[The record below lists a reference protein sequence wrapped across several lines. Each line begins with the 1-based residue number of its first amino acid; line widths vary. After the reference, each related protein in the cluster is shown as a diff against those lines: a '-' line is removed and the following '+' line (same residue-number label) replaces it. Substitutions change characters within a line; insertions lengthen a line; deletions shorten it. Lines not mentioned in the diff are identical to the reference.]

1 MTRDFGT
8 RDFETFDCPASQNPV
23 SHSQI
28 EIHMIE
34 KIYQH
39 FQKAYKVTTDS
50 RKIDKDAVFFAL
62 KGENF
67 DANDFALQ
75 VAEQGVASLVV
86 ADRKDLP
93 KHERILI
100 VNDTLKAL
108 QDLAAYHRQQSK
120 AIVLSI
126 TGTNGKTTTKE
137 LVSAV
142 LTQKYNIIHTQGNL
156 NNHIGVPLTL
166 LSIKPE
172 TEIAVVE
179 MGANHP
185 GEIDFL
191 CKIAD
196 PDYGLITNIGRAHLE
211 GFGSFE
217 GVIKTKT
224 ELYRHIKSH
233 GKAVFVNQGNPL
245 LWEQSEGQ
253 ERISYGRHCDAFCP
267 VAPGAC
273 NPYLSVVWRKRL
285 IQTHLVGSY
294 NFENVAAAI
303 GVGQYFEVED
313 DKIVEALEA
322 YTPTNS
328 RSQVIE
334 TKKNRIIMDAYNAN
348 PTSMRAALI
357 NFANICGENHLLIL
371 GDMRELGTA
380 SEEEH
385 RNILGLMKELGFK
398 EALLVGQNFCAYN
411 ENAVWKTFDNV
422 QSLCQYLES
431 NPISGKTILVKGS
444 NSIQLGKV
452 LPLL

>member
-1 MTRDFGT
+1 
-8 RDFETFDCPASQNPV
+8 
-23 SHSQI
+23 
-28 EIHMIE
+28 MIQT
-34 KIYQH
+34 IYHH
-39 FQKAYKVTTDS
+39 FTKAYKVTTDS
-50 RKIDKDAVFFAL
+50 RKVEHDAVFFAL

-75 VAEQGVASLVV
+75 VAEAGMASLVV

-100 VNDTLKAL
+100 VDDTLKAL
-108 QDLAAYHRQQSK
+108 QGLAAYHRQQSK
-120 AIVLSI
+120 AMVLSI

-142 LTQKYNIIHTQGNL
+142 LAKKYNIIHTMGNL

-166 LSIKPE
+166 LSIKPD
-172 TEIAVVE
+172 TDIAVVE

-196 PDYGLITNIGRAHLE
+196 PDYGLITNIGKAHLE

-253 ERISYGRHCDAFCP
+253 ERISYGRHCEAFCP
-267 VAPGAC
+267 VVPGAC
-273 NPYLSVVWRKRL
+273 NPYLSVGWRKHL

-303 GVGQYFEVED
+303 CVGQYFGVEESAIID
-313 DKIVEALEA
+313 ALEA

-334 TKKNRIIMDAYNAN
+334 TGKNRFIMDAYNAN

-357 NFANICGENHLLIL
+357 NFARICGEQHLLIL

-385 RNILGLMKELGFK
+385 RSILGLMKELKFK
-398 EALLVGQNFCAYN
+398 EALLVGTNFRTYN
-411 ENAVWKTFDNV
+411 ENPDWKTFDKV
-422 QSLCQYLES
+422 EELCQYLES
-431 NPISGKTILVKGS
+431 QPISGKTILVKGS

>member
-1 MTRDFGT
+1 MDAI
-8 RDFETFDCPASQNPV
+8 ETL
-23 SHSQI
+23 
-28 EIHMIE
+28 
-34 KIYQH
+34 YQH

-50 RKIDKDAVFFAL
+50 RKVEQDAVFFAL

-75 VAEQGVASLVV
+75 VAEEGVASLVV

-93 KHERILI
+93 KHEHILK
-100 VNDTLKAL
+100 VDDTLKTL
-108 QDLAAYHRQQSK
+108 QQLANHHRKQMK
-120 AIVLSI
+120 ATVLSI

-142 LTQKYNIIHTQGNL
+142 LTQKYNIIHTMGNL
-156 NNHIGVPLTL
+156 NNHIGVPVTL

-196 PDYGLITNIGRAHLE
+196 PDYGLITNIGKAHLE

-233 GKAVFVNQGNPL
+233 GKAIFVNQGNPL
-245 LWEQSEGQ
+245 LWEQSEGM
-253 ERISYGRHCDAFCP
+253 ERISYGRHCGAFCP
-267 VAPGAC
+267 VAPGQC
-273 NPYLSVVWRKRL
+273 NPYLSVIWKKHH

-294 NFENVAAAI
+294 NFENMAAAI

-313 DKIVEALEA
+313 DKIVEALEQ
-322 YTPTNS
+322 YMPTNS
-328 RSQVIE
+328 RSQVIDTE
-334 TKKNRIIMDAYNAN
+334 KNHIIMDAYNAN

-357 NFANICGENHLLIL
+357 NFANICGENHLLVL

-385 RNILGLMKELGFK
+385 RNILGLMKELGYK
-398 EALLVGQNFCAYN
+398 EALLVGPNFSAYN
-411 ENAVWKTFDNV
+411 DKTDWKTFTKVED
-422 QSLCQYLES
+422 LCQYVEGH
-431 NPISGKTILVKGS
+431 PISGKTMLIKGS
-444 NSIQLGKV
+444 RGIQLEKV
-452 LPLL
+452 IPLL

>member
-1 MTRDFGT
+1 MENI
-8 RDFETFDCPASQNPV
+8 ET
-23 SHSQI
+23 
-28 EIHMIE
+28 
-34 KIYQH
+34 IYQH
-39 FQKAYKVTTDS
+39 YLKAYKVSTDS
-50 RKIDKDAVFFAL
+50 RKIEPNAVFFAL

-75 VAEQGVASLVV
+75 VAEEDVASLVV
-86 ADRKDLP
+86 ADRKSLP

-100 VNDTLKAL
+100 VDDTLKAL

-120 AIVLSI
+120 AVVFSI

-142 LTQKYNIIHTQGNL
+142 LTKKYRIIHTMGNL

-166 LSIKPE
+166 LTIQPD
-172 TEIAVVE
+172 TEMAVVE

-185 GEIDFL
+185 GEIADL
-191 CKIAD
+191 CRIAD
-196 PDYGLITNIGRAHLE
+196 PNYGLITNVGKAHLE

-217 GVIKTKT
+217 GVIETKT
-224 ELYRHIKSH
+224 ALYRHIKAH

-245 LWEQSEGQ
+245 LWELSEGQ
-253 ERISYGRHCDAFCP
+253 ERISYGKHCGAFCP

-273 NPYLSVVWRKRL
+273 NPYLSVVWRKHL

-303 GVGQYFEVED
+303 GVGQFFKVDESD
-313 DKIVEALEA
+313 IIAALAA

-334 TKKNRIIMDAYNAN
+334 TQKNRIIMDAYNAN

-357 NFANICGENHLLIL
+357 NFATICGEQHLLIL

-385 RNILGLMKELGFK
+385 RGILNLMKELGYK
-398 EALLVGQNFCAYN
+398 DALLVGQNFCTYN
-411 ENAVWKTFDNV
+411 ENPNWKTFERVGD
-422 QSLCQYLES
+422 LCQHLETH
-431 NPISGKTILVKGS
+431 PVSGKTILVKGS

>member
-1 MTRDFGT
+1 ML
-8 RDFETFDCPASQNPV
+8 ET
-23 SHSQI
+23 
-28 EIHMIE
+28 
-34 KIYQH
+34 IYQH
-39 FQKAYKVTTDS
+39 YIKAYKVSTDS
-50 RKIDKDAVFFAL
+50 RKIEKDAVFFAL

-75 VAEQGVASLVV
+75 VAEEGVASLVV

-100 VNDTLKAL
+100 VDDSLKAL
-108 QDLAAYHRQQSK
+108 QDLAAYHRSQSK
-120 AIVLSI
+120 AVVLSI

-142 LTQKYNIIHTQGNL
+142 LAKKYRIIHTMGNL

-166 LSIKPE
+166 LSIQPE

-191 CKIAD
+191 CHIAD
-196 PDYGLITNIGRAHLE
+196 PDYGLITNIGKAHLE

-245 LWEQSEGQ
+245 LWELSEGQ
-253 ERISYGRHCDAFCP
+253 NRITYGRHCAADAP

-273 NPYLSVVWRKRL
+273 RPYLSVVWKKHL

-303 GVGQYFEVED
+303 GVGQYFKVDESD
-313 DKIVEALEA
+313 IIEALEI

-328 RSQVIE
+328 RSQVID
-334 TKKNRIIMDAYNAN
+334 TAKNRIIMDAYNAN

-357 NFANICGENHLLIL
+357 NFASICGEQHLLIL

-385 RNILGLMKELGFK
+385 RNILGLMKELGFMD
-398 EALLVGQNFCAYN
+398 AMLVGQNFCAYN
-411 ENAVWKTFDNV
+411 ENPNWKTFGKVGD
-422 QSLCQYLES
+422 LCEYLES
-431 NPISGKTILVKGS
+431 HPVSGKTILVKGS

>member
-1 MTRDFGT
+1 
-8 RDFETFDCPASQNPV
+8 
-23 SHSQI
+23 
-28 EIHMIE
+28 MIE
-34 KIYQH
+34 TIYKH
-39 FQKAYKVTTDS
+39 FTKAYKVSTDS
-50 RKIDKDAVFFAL
+50 RKVEQDAVFFAL

-67 DANDFALQ
+67 DANDFAVQ
-75 VAEQGVASLVV
+75 VAEQGVASLIV

-93 KHERILI
+93 KHQRILI
-100 VNDTLKAL
+100 VDDSLKTL

-120 AIVLSI
+120 ATVLSI

-142 LTQKYNIIHTQGNL
+142 LAKKYNIIHTMGNL

-196 PDYGLITNIGRAHLE
+196 PDFGLITNIGKAHLE

-224 ELYRHIKSH
+224 ELYRHIKAN
-233 GKAVFVNQGNPL
+233 GKAVFVNQGNLL

-253 ERISYGRHCDAFCP
+253 ERISYGRHCAAFCP

-273 NPYLSVVWRKRL
+273 NPYLSVFWRKRL

-313 DKIVEALEA
+313 DKIVAALEA

-328 RSQVIE
+328 RSQVVE
-334 TKKNRIIMDAYNAN
+334 TGKNRVIMDAYNAN

-357 NFANICGENHLLIL
+357 NFARICGEQHLLIL

-385 RNILGLMKELGFK
+385 RNILGSMKELRFK
-398 EALLVGQNFCAYN
+398 DAYLVGSNFCAYN
-411 ENAVWKTFDNV
+411 ENPDWKTFDNI
-422 QSLCQYLES
+422 QNLCQYLES
-431 NPISGKTILVKGS
+431 SPVSGKTILVKGS

>member
-1 MTRDFGT
+1 MNPI
-8 RDFETFDCPASQNPV
+8 ET
-23 SHSQI
+23 
-28 EIHMIE
+28 
-34 KIYQH
+34 IYQH
-39 FQKAYKVTTDS
+39 YQKTYKVSTDS
-50 RKIDKDAVFFAL
+50 RKIEQDAVFFAL

-75 VAEQGVASLVV
+75 VAEAGKASLVV

-93 KHERILI
+93 KHERIL
-100 VNDTLKAL
+100 VVDDTLKTL
-108 QDLAAYHRQQSK
+108 QDLAAYHRQQMK
-120 AIVLSI
+120 ATVLSI

-137 LVSAV
+137 LISAV
-142 LTQKYNIIHTQGNL
+142 LAKKYNIIHTMGNL

-191 CKIAD
+191 CRIAD
-196 PDYGLITNIGRAHLE
+196 PDFGLITNIGKAHLE

-224 ELYRHIKSH
+224 ELYRHIKVH

-245 LWEQSEGQ
+245 LWEQSEGI
-253 ERISYGRHCDAFCP
+253 ERISYGRHCAADTP
-267 VAPGAC
+267 VAPAKC
-273 NPYLSVVWRKRL
+273 DPYLGVFWKKRL

-303 GVGQYFEVED
+303 GVGQYFKVED
-313 DKIVEALEA
+313 DKIVEALEN
-322 YTPTNS
+322 YSPTNS

-334 TKKNRIIMDAYNAN
+334 TQKNNILMDAYNAN

-357 NFANICGENHLLIL
+357 NFANIRGEQHLLIL
-371 GDMRELGTA
+371 GDMRELGSA

-385 RNILGLMKELGFK
+385 RNILALMKELGFI
-398 EALLVGQNFCAYN
+398 EAFLVGQNFCTYN
-411 ENAVWKTFDNV
+411 DNPNWKTFGKV
-422 QSLCQYLES
+422 EELCQHLES
-431 NPISGKTILVKGS
+431 HPIEGKHILVKGS
-444 NSIQLGKV
+444 RGIQLEKV

>member
-1 MTRDFGT
+1 MNPI
-8 RDFETFDCPASQNPV
+8 ET
-23 SHSQI
+23 
-28 EIHMIE
+28 
-34 KIYQH
+34 IYQH
-39 FQKAYKVTTDS
+39 YQKTYKVSTDS
-50 RKIDKDAVFFAL
+50 RKIEQDAVFFAL

-75 VAEQGVASLVV
+75 VAEQGTASLVV

-93 KHERILI
+93 KHERIL
-100 VNDTLKAL
+100 VVDGTLKTL
-108 QDLAAYHRQQSK
+108 QDLAAYHRQQMK
-120 AIVLSI
+120 ATVLSI

-137 LVSAV
+137 LISAV
-142 LTQKYNIIHTQGNL
+142 LAKKYNIIHTMGNL

-166 LSIKPE
+166 LNIRPE

-191 CKIAD
+191 CRIAD
-196 PDYGLITNIGRAHLE
+196 PDFGLITNIGKAHLE

-217 GVIKTKT
+217 GVTKTKT
-224 ELYRHIKSH
+224 ELYRHIKTH

-245 LWEQSEGQ
+245 LWEQSVGI
-253 ERISYGRHCDAFCP
+253 ERISYGRHCAADTP
-267 VAPGAC
+267 VAPAKC
-273 NPYLSVVWRKRL
+273 DPYLGVFWKKCL

-303 GVGQYFEVED
+303 GVGHYFKVDEND
-313 DKIVEALEA
+313 IIEALEQ

-334 TKKNRIIMDAYNAN
+334 TQKNNILMDAYNAN

-357 NFANICGENHLLIL
+357 NFANIRGEQHLLIL
-371 GDMRELGTA
+371 GDMRELGSA

-385 RNILGLMKELGFK
+385 RNILALMKELGFK

-411 ENAVWKTFDNV
+411 DNPDWLTFNKVED
-422 QSLCQYLES
+422 LCQHLES
-431 NPISGKTILVKGS
+431 RQIKGKTILIKGS
-444 NSIQLGKV
+444 HSVQLEKV

>member
-1 MTRDFGT
+1 
-8 RDFETFDCPASQNPV
+8 
-23 SHSQI
+23 
-28 EIHMIE
+28 MIDT
-34 KIYQH
+34 IYQH
-39 FQKAYKVTTDS
+39 FQKAYKVSTDS
-50 RKIDKDAVFFAL
+50 RKIEKDAVFFAL
-62 KGENF
+62 KGDNF

-75 VAEQGVASLVV
+75 VAEEGEACLVV

-93 KHERILI
+93 QHERILI
-100 VNDTLKAL
+100 VDDTLKTL
-108 QDLAAYHRQQSK
+108 QLLAAYHRQQSK
-120 AIVLSI
+120 ATVLSI

-142 LTQKYNIIHTQGNL
+142 LAKKYKLIHTMGNL

-166 LSIKPE
+166 LSIMPD
-172 TEIAVVE
+172 TEMAVVE

-191 CKIAD
+191 CKIAN
-196 PDYGLITNIGRAHLE
+196 PDYGLITNIGKAHLE

-224 ELYRHIKSH
+224 ELYRHIKAH

-245 LWEQSEGQ
+245 LWELSEGQ
-253 ERISYGRHCDAFCP
+253 QRISYGRHCAADAP
-267 VAPGAC
+267 VAPGKC
-273 NPYLSVVWRKRL
+273 DPYLSVVWRKHL
-285 IQTHLVGSY
+285 IQTRLVGSY

-303 GVGQYFEVED
+303 GVGQYFGVNEHA
-313 DKIVEALEA
+313 IIEALEA

-328 RSQVIE
+328 RSQVID
-334 TKKNRIIMDAYNAN
+334 TPKNRIIMDAYNAN

-357 NFANICGENHLLIL
+357 NFANICGQNSLLIL

-398 EALLVGQNFCAYN
+398 EALLVGQNFRTYN
-411 ENAVWKTFDNV
+411 ENANWKSFEKVGD
-422 QSLCQYLES
+422 LCQYLES
-431 NPISGKTILVKGS
+431 NPVSGKTILVKGS

>member
-1 MTRDFGT
+1 MTQSGGFFSLNPNT
-8 RDFETFDCPASQNPV
+8 MNPIET
-23 SHSQI
+23 
-28 EIHMIE
+28 
-34 KIYQH
+34 IYQH
-39 FQKAYKVTTDS
+39 YAKAYKVSTDS
-50 RKIDKDAVFFAL
+50 RKIEPQAVFFAL

-75 VAEQGVASLVV
+75 VAEAGVASLIV

-93 KHERILI
+93 PHERLLI
-100 VNDTLKAL
+100 VEDSLKTL
-108 QDLAAYHRQQSK
+108 QDLAAYHRTQSK
-120 AIVLSI
+120 AIILSI

-142 LTQKYNIIHTQGNL
+142 LAKKYNIIHTMGNL

-172 TEIAVVE
+172 TEIAIVE

-191 CKIAD
+191 CRIAD
-196 PDYGLITNIGRAHLE
+196 PDFGLITNIGKAHLE

-224 ELYRHIKSH
+224 ELYRHIKAH

-253 ERISYGRHCDAFCP
+253 TRISYGRHCAADTP
-267 VAPGAC
+267 VAPAAC
-273 NPYLSVVWRKRL
+273 DPYLSVGWEKHL

-303 GVGQYFEVED
+303 GVGQYFKVDD
-313 DKIVEALEA
+313 DKIVEALEN

-334 TKKNRIIMDAYNAN
+334 TQKNKILMDAYNAN

-357 NFANICGENHLLIL
+357 NFASIRGEQHLLIL

-385 RNILGLMKELGFK
+385 RNILALMKELGFK
-398 EALLVGQNFCAYN
+398 EAFLVGQNFCAYN
-411 ENAVWKTFDNV
+411 DNPNWKTFGKV
-422 QSLCQYLES
+422 EELCQHLES
-431 NPISGKTILVKGS
+431 HPIEGKHILVKGS
-444 NSIQLGKV
+444 RGIQLEKV
-452 LPLL
+452 LPLM

>member
-1 MTRDFGT
+1 
-8 RDFETFDCPASQNPV
+8 
-23 SHSQI
+23 
-28 EIHMIE
+28 MIE
-34 KIYQH
+34 TIYQYYL
-39 FQKAYKVTTDS
+39 KAHKVSTDS
-50 RKIDKDAVFFAL
+50 RKIEKDAVFFAL

-93 KHERILI
+93 HHERILI
-100 VNDTLKAL
+100 ADNALKTL
-108 QDLAAYHRQQSK
+108 QDLAAYHRQQST
-120 AIVLSI
+120 ATVLSI

-142 LTQKYNIIHTQGNL
+142 LAKKYKIIHTIGNL

-191 CKIAD
+191 CKIAN
-196 PDYGLITNIGRAHLE
+196 PDGKAHLE

-224 ELYRHIKSH
+224 ELYRHIKAN

-253 ERISYGRHCDAFCP
+253 ERISYGRHCAAFCP
-267 VAPGAC
+267 VVPAAC
-273 NPYLSVVWRKRL
+273 NPYLSVGWRHHL

-303 GVGQYFEVED
+303 GVGQYFGVDENA
-313 DKIVEALEA
+313 IIEALEA

-334 TKKNRIIMDAYNAN
+334 TGKNRIIMDAYNAN

-357 NFANICGENHLLIL
+357 NFARICGEQHLLIL

-385 RNILGLMKELGFK
+385 RNILDLMKELKFK
-398 EALLVGQNFCAYN
+398 EALLVGSNFSAFN
-411 ENAVWKTFDNV
+411 ENPDWKTFAKVED
-422 QSLCQYLES
+422 LCQYLEGQ
-431 NPISGKTILVKGS
+431 PIIGKTILVKGS
-444 NSIQLGKV
+444 HSVQLEKV

>member
-1 MTRDFGT
+1 MNPL
-8 RDFETFDCPASQNPV
+8 ET
-23 SHSQI
+23 
-28 EIHMIE
+28 
-34 KIYQH
+34 IYHH
-39 FQKAYKVTTDS
+39 FTKAYKITTDS
-50 RKIDKDAVFFAL
+50 RKVEQDAVFFAL

-75 VAEQGVASLVV
+75 VAEAGIASLVV

-93 KHERILI
+93 QHERILI
-100 VNDTLKAL
+100 VDDTLKTL
-108 QDLAAYHRQQSK
+108 QHLAAYHRQQSK

-137 LVSAV
+137 LVSSV
-142 LTQKYNIIHTQGNL
+142 LSKKYRIIHTMGNL

-166 LSIKPE
+166 LSIKPD
-172 TEIAVVE
+172 TERAVVE

-196 PDYGLITNIGRAHLE
+196 PDYGLITNIGKAHLE

-217 GVIKTKT
+217 VIIDTKT
-224 ELYRHIKSH
+224 ALYRHVKAH
-233 GKAVFVNQGNPL
+233 GKAVFVNQANPL
-245 LWEQSEGQ
+245 LWEQSEGMS
-253 ERISYGRHCDAFCP
+253 RISYGRYCGADTP

-273 NPYLSVVWRKRL
+273 NPYLSVVWKKRL
-285 IQTHLVGSY
+285 IQTQLVGSY

-303 GVGQYFEVED
+303 GVGQYFGVEESD
-313 DKIVEALEA
+313 IVAALEA

-328 RSQVIE
+328 RSQVID
-334 TKKNRIIMDAYNAN
+334 TKNNRIVMDAYNAN

-357 NFANICGENHLLIL
+357 NFANICGKQHLLIL

-385 RNILGLMKELGFK
+385 RNILSLMKELGFK
-398 EALLVGQNFCAYN
+398 EALLVGQNFSSFN
-411 ENAVWKTFDNV
+411 NNPQWKTFDKV
-422 QSLCQYLES
+422 SDLCQYLES
-431 NPISGKTILVKGS
+431 HPISGKTILVKGS

>member
-1 MTRDFGT
+1 M
-8 RDFETFDCPASQNPV
+8 NP
-23 SHSQI
+23 I
-28 EIHMIE
+28 
-34 KIYQH
+34 KTIYQH
-39 FQKAYKVTTDS
+39 FTKAYKISTDS
-50 RKIDKDAVFFAL
+50 RKIEKDAVFFAL

-75 VAEQGVASLVV
+75 VAETGVASLIV

-100 VNDTLKAL
+100 VNDTLKTL
-108 QDLAAYHRQQSK
+108 QDLAAYHRQQCK
-120 AIVLSI
+120 ATILSI

-142 LTQKYNIIHTQGNL
+142 LAQKYNIIHTLGNL

-166 LSIKPE
+166 LSIQPD

-196 PDYGLITNIGRAHLE
+196 PDYGLITNIGKAHLE

-245 LWEQSEGQ
+245 LWEQSESQ
-253 ERISYGRHCDAFCP
+253 ERISYGRHCAAFCP

-303 GVGQYFEVED
+303 GVGQYFGVED

-334 TKKNRIIMDAYNAN
+334 TQKNRIIMDAYNAN

-357 NFANICGENHLLIL
+357 NFASICGENSLLIL
-371 GDMRELGTA
+371 GDMRELGVA

-385 RNILGLMKELGFK
+385 RNILFLMKELGFK
-398 EALLVGQNFCAYN
+398 EAILVGQNFCTYN
-411 ENAVWKTFDNV
+411 ENPGWKTFEKVAD
-422 QSLCQYLES
+422 LCQHLEGHS
-431 NPISGKTILVKGS
+431 VSGKTILVKGS

>member
-1 MTRDFGT
+1 MTRQA
-8 RDFETFDCPASQNPV
+8 ASFIDRYNN
-23 SHSQI
+23 
-28 EIHMIE
+28 MIE
-34 KIYQH
+34 KIYQQ
-39 FQKAYKVTTDS
+39 FQKAYKVSTDS
-50 RKIDKDAVFFAL
+50 RKIEKDAVFFAL

-67 DANDFALQ
+67 DANDFAMQ
-75 VAEQGVASLVV
+75 VAEQGVASRVV

-93 KHERILI
+93 RHERIL
-100 VNDTLKAL
+100 VVDNALKAL
-108 QDLAAYHRQQSK
+108 QDLAAYHRSQSK
-120 AIVLSI
+120 ATILSI

-142 LTQKYNIIHTQGNL
+142 LAKKYRIIHTMGNL

-166 LSIKPE
+166 LSIKPD
-172 TEIAVVE
+172 TEMAVVE

-196 PDYGLITNIGRAHLE
+196 PDYGLITNIGKAHLE

-224 ELYRHIKSH
+224 ELYRHIKAH

-253 ERISYGRHCDAFCP
+253 ERISYGKHCDAFCP
-267 VAPGAC
+267 VVPAAC
-273 NPYLSVVWRKRL
+273 NPYLSVGWRKHL

-303 GVGQYFEVED
+303 GVGQYFGVDENA
-313 DKIVEALEA
+313 IVEALEA

-328 RSQVIE
+328 RSQVVE
-334 TKKNRIIMDAYNAN
+334 TQKNRVIMDAYNAN

-357 NFANICGENHLLIL
+357 NFASICGEQHLLIL

-385 RNILGLMKELGFK
+385 RNILGLMKELKFK
-398 EALLVGQNFCAYN
+398 EALLVGSNFSAYN
-411 ENAVWKTFDNV
+411 ENPEWKTFAKVED
-422 QSLCQYLES
+422 LCEYLQI
-431 NPISGKTILVKGS
+431 NPVSGKTILVKGS

>member
-1 MTRDFGT
+1 MNPI
-8 RDFETFDCPASQNPV
+8 ET
-23 SHSQI
+23 
-28 EIHMIE
+28 
-34 KIYQH
+34 IYQH
-39 FQKAYKVTTDS
+39 YQKTYKISTDS
-50 RKIDKDAVFFAL
+50 RKIEQDAVFFAL

-75 VAEQGVASLVV
+75 VAEQGTASLVV

-93 KHERILI
+93 KHERIL
-100 VNDTLKAL
+100 VVDDTLKTL
-108 QDLAAYHRQQSK
+108 QNLAAYHRQQMK
-120 AIVLSI
+120 ATVLSI

-137 LVSAV
+137 LISAV
-142 LTQKYNIIHTQGNL
+142 LAKKYNIIHTMGNL

-191 CKIAD
+191 CRIAD
-196 PDYGLITNIGRAHLE
+196 PDYGLITNIGKAHLE

-224 ELYRHIKSH
+224 ELYRHIKAH

-245 LWEQSEGQ
+245 LWEQSEGI
-253 ERISYGRHCDAFCP
+253 ESISYGRHCAADTP
-267 VAPGAC
+267 VAPAKC
-273 NPYLSVVWRKRL
+273 DPYLGVFWKKCL

-303 GVGQYFEVED
+303 GVGHYFKVDEND
-313 DKIVEALEA
+313 IIEALEQ

-334 TKKNRIIMDAYNAN
+334 TEKNRILMDAYNAN

-357 NFANICGENHLLIL
+357 NFANIREEQHLLIL
-371 GDMRELGTA
+371 GDMRELGSA

-385 RNILGLMKELGFK
+385 RNILALMKELGFK
-398 EALLVGQNFCAYN
+398 EAFLVGQNFCTYN
-411 ENAVWKTFDNV
+411 DNPNWKTFAKVED
-422 QSLCQYLES
+422 LCQYIES
-431 NPISGKTILVKGS
+431 HPIEGKHILVKGS
-444 NSIQLGKV
+444 RGIQLEKV

>member
-1 MTRDFGT
+1 
-8 RDFETFDCPASQNPV
+8 
-23 SHSQI
+23 
-28 EIHMIE
+28 MIE
-34 KIYQH
+34 TIYKH
-39 FQKAYKVTTDS
+39 FTKAYKVSTDS
-50 RKIDKDAVFFAL
+50 RKVEQDAVFFAL

-67 DANDFALQ
+67 DANDFAVQ
-75 VAEQGVASLVV
+75 VAEQGVASLIV

-93 KHERILI
+93 KHQRILI
-100 VNDTLKAL
+100 VDDSLKTL

-120 AIVLSI
+120 AMVLSI

-142 LTQKYNIIHTQGNL
+142 LAKKYNIIHTMGNL

-196 PDYGLITNIGRAHLE
+196 PDFGLITNIGKAHLE

-224 ELYRHIKSH
+224 ELYRHIKAN

-253 ERISYGRHCDAFCP
+253 ERISYGRHCAAFCP

-273 NPYLSVVWRKRL
+273 NPYLSVFWRKHL
-285 IQTHLVGSY
+285 VQTHLVGSY

-303 GVGQYFEVED
+303 GVGQYFGVEENN
-313 DKIVEALEA
+313 IIEALEA

-328 RSQVIE
+328 RSQVVE
-334 TKKNRIIMDAYNAN
+334 TGKNRVIMDAYNAN

-357 NFANICGENHLLIL
+357 NFARICGEQHLLIL

-385 RNILGLMKELGFK
+385 RNILGLMKELRFK
-398 EALLVGQNFCAYN
+398 DAYLVGSNFCAYN
-411 ENAVWKTFDNV
+411 ENPDWKTFDNI
-422 QSLCQYLES
+422 QNLCQYLES
-431 NPISGKTILVKGS
+431 SPVSGKTILVKGS

>member
-1 MTRDFGT
+1 MDTI
-8 RDFETFDCPASQNPV
+8 ETL
-23 SHSQI
+23 
-28 EIHMIE
+28 
-34 KIYQH
+34 YQH
-39 FQKAYKVTTDS
+39 YTKAYKVTTDS
-50 RKIDKDAVFFAL
+50 RKVEQDAVFFAL

-67 DANDFALQ
+67 DANDFAMQ
-75 VAEQGVASLVV
+75 VAEEGKASLVV

-93 KHERILI
+93 KHERILL
-100 VNDTLKAL
+100 VDDTLKTL
-108 QDLAAYHRQQSK
+108 QDLAAYHRQQMK

-137 LVSAV
+137 LISAV
-142 LTQKYNIIHTQGNL
+142 LAKKYNIIHTMGNL

-179 MGANHP
+179 MGASHP

-191 CKIAD
+191 CKIAN
-196 PDYGLITNIGRAHLE
+196 PDYGLITNIGKAHLE

-224 ELYRHIKSH
+224 ELYQHIKAH

-245 LWEQSEGQ
+245 LWEQSERM
-253 ERISYGRHCDAFCP
+253 ERISYGRHCGAFCP
-267 VAPGAC
+267 VAPAAC
-273 NPYLSVVWRKRL
+273 NPYLSVVWRKHL
-285 IQTHLVGSY
+285 VQTHLVGSY

-303 GVGQYFEVED
+303 GVGQYFGVDD
-313 DKIVEALEA
+313 DKIIEALEA

-328 RSQVIE
+328 RSQVIDTE
-334 TKKNRIIMDAYNAN
+334 KNRIIMDAYNAN

-357 NFANICGENHLLIL
+357 NFANICGDEHLLIL
-371 GDMRELGTA
+371 GDMRELGEA

-385 RNILGLMKELGFK
+385 RNILALMKELK
-398 EALLVGQNFCAYN
+398 YKDAYLVGQNFCTYN
-411 ENAVWKTFDNV
+411 DNPDWKASDKV
-422 QSLCQYLES
+422 EDLCQYLEYH
-431 NPISGKTILVKGS
+431 PISGKTILVKGS
-444 NSIQLGKV
+444 HSVQLEKV

>member
-1 MTRDFGT
+1 MNPI
-8 RDFETFDCPASQNPV
+8 ET
-23 SHSQI
+23 
-28 EIHMIE
+28 
-34 KIYQH
+34 IYQH
-39 FQKAYKVTTDS
+39 YIKAYKISTDS
-50 RKIDKDAVFFAL
+50 RKIEKDAVFFAL

-86 ADRKDLP
+86 ANRKDLP

-100 VNDTLKAL
+100 VDDSLKTL
-108 QDLAAYHRQQSK
+108 QNLAAFHRQQSK

-142 LTQKYNIIHTQGNL
+142 LTKKYNIIHTMGNL

-166 LSIKPE
+166 LSIQPD

-191 CKIAD
+191 CHIAD
-196 PDYGLITNIGRAHLE
+196 PDYGLITNIGKAHLE

-224 ELYRHIKSH
+224 ELYRHIKAH

-253 ERISYGRHCDAFCP
+253 NRITYGRHCAADAP

-273 NPYLSVVWRKRL
+273 NPYLSVVWKKHL

-303 GVGQYFEVED
+303 GVGQYFGVDE
-313 DKIVEALEA
+313 KAIIEALEA

-334 TKKNRIIMDAYNAN
+334 TQKNRVIMDAYNAN

-357 NFANICGENHLLIL
+357 NFASICGENSLLIL

-380 SEEEH
+380 SEVEH
-385 RNILGLMKELGFK
+385 RNILGLMKELGFND
-398 EALLVGQNFCAYN
+398 ALLVGQNFCTYN
-411 ENAVWKTFDNV
+411 ENGDWKTFEKVGD
-422 QSLCQYLES
+422 LCQYLES
-431 NPISGKTILVKGS
+431 HPISGKTILVKGS

>member
-1 MTRDFGT
+1 
-8 RDFETFDCPASQNPV
+8 
-23 SHSQI
+23 
-28 EIHMIE
+28 MIDT
-34 KIYQH
+34 IYQH
-39 FQKAYKVTTDS
+39 FQKAYKVSTDS
-50 RKIDKDAVFFAL
+50 RKIEKDAVFFAL
-62 KGENF
+62 KGDNF

-75 VAEQGVASLVV
+75 VAEEGEACLVV

-93 KHERILI
+93 QHERILI
-100 VNDTLKAL
+100 VDDTLKTL
-108 QDLAAYHRQQSK
+108 QLLAAYHRQQSK
-120 AIVLSI
+120 ATVLSI

-142 LTQKYNIIHTQGNL
+142 LAKKYKLIHTMGNL

-166 LSIKPE
+166 LSIMPD
-172 TEIAVVE
+172 TEMAVVE

-191 CKIAD
+191 CKIAN
-196 PDYGLITNIGRAHLE
+196 PDYGLITNIGKAHLE

-224 ELYRHIKSH
+224 ELYRHIKAH

-245 LWEQSEGQ
+245 LWELSEGQ
-253 ERISYGRHCDAFCP
+253 QRISYGRHCAADAP
-267 VAPGAC
+267 VAPGKC
-273 NPYLSVVWRKRL
+273 DPYLSVVWRKHL
-285 IQTHLVGSY
+285 IQTCLVGSY

-303 GVGQYFEVED
+303 GVGQYFGVNEHA
-313 DKIVEALEA
+313 IIEALEA

-328 RSQVIE
+328 RSQVID
-334 TKKNRIIMDAYNAN
+334 TPKNRIIMDAYNAN

-357 NFANICGENHLLIL
+357 NFANICGQNSLLIL

-398 EALLVGQNFCAYN
+398 EALLVGQNFRTYN
-411 ENAVWKTFDNV
+411 ENANWKSFEKVGD
-422 QSLCQYLES
+422 LCQYLES
-431 NPISGKTILVKGS
+431 NPVSGKTILVKGS

>member
-1 MTRDFGT
+1 
-8 RDFETFDCPASQNPV
+8 
-23 SHSQI
+23 
-28 EIHMIE
+28 MIE
-34 KIYQH
+34 KIYQS
-39 FQKAYKVTTDS
+39 FQKAYKISTDS
-50 RKIDKDAVFFAL
+50 RKIEKGAVFFAL

-75 VAEQGVASLVV
+75 VAEAGVASLVV
-86 ADRKDLP
+86 ADRKELP
-93 KHERILI
+93 RHERILI
-100 VNDTLKAL
+100 VDDTLKAL

-120 AIVLSI
+120 ATVLSI

-142 LTQKYNIIHTQGNL
+142 LAKKYNIIHTMGNL

-191 CKIAD
+191 CKIAN
-196 PDYGLITNIGRAHLE
+196 PDYGLITNIGKAHLE

-233 GKAVFVNQGNPL
+233 GKALFVNQGNPL

-253 ERISYGRHCDAFCP
+253 ERISYGRHCAAFCP
-267 VAPGAC
+267 VTPGAC
-273 NPYLSVVWRKRL
+273 NPYLSVGWRKHL

-303 GVGQYFEVED
+303 CVGQYFGVEEND
-313 DKIVEALEA
+313 IIQALEA

-334 TKKNRIIMDAYNAN
+334 TGKNKIIMDAYNAN

-357 NFANICGENHLLIL
+357 NFARICGEQHLLIL
-371 GDMRELGTA
+371 GDMRELGAA

-385 RNILGLMKELGFK
+385 RNILGLMKELKFK
-398 EALLVGQNFCAYN
+398 EALLVGSNFSAYN
-411 ENAVWKTFDNV
+411 ENPDWKTFDNV
-422 QSLCQYLES
+422 QNLCQYLEGS
-431 NPISGKTILVKGS
+431 PVSGKTILVKGS

>member
-1 MTRDFGT
+1 MNPI
-8 RDFETFDCPASQNPV
+8 ET
-23 SHSQI
+23 
-28 EIHMIE
+28 
-34 KIYQH
+34 IYQH
-39 FQKAYKVTTDS
+39 YTKAYKVSTDS
-50 RKIDKDAVFFAL
+50 RKIEQDAVFFAL

-75 VAEQGVASLVV
+75 VAEEGKASLVV

-93 KHERILI
+93 QHERIII
-100 VNDTLKAL
+100 VEDSLKAL
-108 QDLAAYHRQQSK
+108 QDLAAYHRSQSK
-120 AIVLSI
+120 AVILSI

-137 LVSAV
+137 LISAV
-142 LTQKYNIIHTQGNL
+142 LAKKYNIIHTMGNL

-191 CKIAD
+191 CRIAD
-196 PDYGLITNIGRAHLE
+196 PDFGLITNIGKAHLE

-224 ELYRHIKSH
+224 ELYRHIKAH

-253 ERISYGRHCDAFCP
+253 NRISYGRHCAADVP

-273 NPYLSVVWRKRL
+273 NPYLSVIWKEHL
-285 IQTHLVGSY
+285 FQTHLVGSY

-303 GVGQYFEVED
+303 GVGQYFKVDEND
-313 DKIVEALEA
+313 IIAALEA

-334 TKKNRIIMDAYNAN
+334 TEKNHIIMDAYNAN

-357 NFANICGENHLLIL
+357 NFASICGEQHLLIL
-371 GDMRELGTA
+371 GDMRELGSA

-385 RNILGLMKELGFK
+385 RNILALMKELGFK
-398 EALLVGQNFCAYN
+398 DALLVGSNFSAYN
-411 ENAVWKTFDNV
+411 DNPNWKTFAKVED
-422 QSLCQYLES
+422 LCQHIE
-431 NPISGKTILVKGS
+431 NHPIEGKHVLVKGS
-444 NSIQLGKV
+444 RGIQLEKV

>member
-1 MTRDFGT
+1 MT
-8 RDFETFDCPASQNPV
+8 ET
-23 SHSQI
+23 
-28 EIHMIE
+28 
-34 KIYQH
+34 IYQH

-50 RKIDKDAVFFAL
+50 RKVEQDAVFFAL

-67 DANDFALQ
+67 DANDFAMQ
-75 VAEQGVASLVV
+75 VAEEGKASLVV
-86 ADRKDLP
+86 ADRKGL

-100 VNDTLKAL
+100 VEDALKAL
-108 QDLAAYHRQQSK
+108 QDLAAYHRQQMK
-120 AIVLSI
+120 ATVLSI

-142 LTQKYNIIHTQGNL
+142 LAKKYNIIHTMGNL

-196 PDYGLITNIGRAHLE
+196 PDYGLITNIGKAHLE

-217 GVIKTKT
+217 GVINTKT
-224 ELYRHIKSH
+224 ELYRHIKGH
-233 GKAVFVNQGNPL
+233 GKSVFVNQGNPL

-253 ERISYGRHCDAFCP
+253 ERISYGRHCAAFCP

-273 NPYLSVVWRKRL
+273 NPYLSVVWRKHL

-303 GVGQYFEVED
+303 GVGQYFDVDENA
-313 DKIVEALEA
+313 IIEALEA

-334 TKKNRIIMDAYNAN
+334 SGKNRIIMDAYNAN

-357 NFANICGENHLLIL
+357 NFASICGDNSLLVL

-385 RNILGLMKELGFK
+385 RNILGLMKELKFK
-398 EALLVGQNFCAYN
+398 EALLVGQNFRTYN
-411 ENAVWKTFDNV
+411 ENAAWKTFDNV
-422 QSLCQYLES
+422 QDLCQYLEGH
-431 NPISGKTILVKGS
+431 PVSGKTILVKGS

-452 LPLL
+452 LPFL

>member
-1 MTRDFGT
+1 MNPI
-8 RDFETFDCPASQNPV
+8 ET
-23 SHSQI
+23 
-28 EIHMIE
+28 
-34 KIYQH
+34 IYQH
-39 FQKAYKVTTDS
+39 YAKAYKVSTDS
-50 RKIDKDAVFFAL
+50 RKIEPQAVFFAL

-75 VAEQGVASLVV
+75 VAEAGVASLIV

-93 KHERILI
+93 PHERLLI
-100 VNDTLKAL
+100 VEDSLKTL
-108 QDLAAYHRQQSK
+108 QDLAAYHRTQSK
-120 AIVLSI
+120 AIILSI

-142 LTQKYNIIHTQGNL
+142 LAKKYNIIHTMGNL

-172 TEIAVVE
+172 TEIAIVE

-191 CKIAD
+191 CRIAD
-196 PDYGLITNIGRAHLE
+196 PDFGLITNIGKAHLE

-224 ELYRHIKSH
+224 ELYRHIKAH

-253 ERISYGRHCDAFCP
+253 TRISYGRHCAADTP
-267 VAPGAC
+267 VAPAAC
-273 NPYLSVVWRKRL
+273 DPYLSVGWEKHL

-303 GVGQYFEVED
+303 GVGQYFKVDD
-313 DKIVEALEA
+313 DKIVEALEN

-334 TKKNRIIMDAYNAN
+334 TQKNKILMDAYNAN

-357 NFANICGENHLLIL
+357 NFASIRGEQHLLIL

-385 RNILGLMKELGFK
+385 RNILALMKELGFK
-398 EALLVGQNFCAYN
+398 EAFLVGQNFCAYN
-411 ENAVWKTFDNV
+411 DNPNWKTFGKV
-422 QSLCQYLES
+422 EELCQHLES
-431 NPISGKTILVKGS
+431 HPIEGKHILVKGS
-444 NSIQLGKV
+444 RGIQLEKV

>member
-1 MTRDFGT
+1 
-8 RDFETFDCPASQNPV
+8 
-23 SHSQI
+23 
-28 EIHMIE
+28 MITT
-34 KIYQH
+34 IYQH
-39 FQKAYKVTTDS
+39 YLKAHKVSTDS
-50 RKIDKDAVFFAL
+50 RKIEKDAVFFAL

-75 VAEQGVASLVV
+75 VAEAGVASLVV

-93 KHERILI
+93 RHERILI
-100 VNDTLKAL
+100 VDDTLKTL
-108 QDLAAYHRQQSK
+108 QDLAAYHRQQSR
-120 AIVLSI
+120 ATILSI

-142 LTQKYNIIHTQGNL
+142 LAKKYRIIHTMGNL

-166 LSIKPE
+166 LSIQPD

-196 PDYGLITNIGRAHLE
+196 PDYGLITNIGKAHLE

-224 ELYRHIKSH
+224 ELYRHIKAH

-245 LWEQSEGQ
+245 LWEQSEGLN
-253 ERISYGRHCDAFCP
+253 RISYGRHCAADAP

-273 NPYLSVVWRKRL
+273 NPYLSVVWKKQL

-294 NFENVAAAI
+294 NFENAAAAI
-303 GVGQYFEVED
+303 GVGQYFGVAD
-313 DKIVEALEA
+313 NDIVEALEA

-334 TKKNRIIMDAYNAN
+334 TQKNRIIMDAYNAN
-348 PTSMRAALI
+348 PTSMRAALT
-357 NFANICGENHLLIL
+357 NFANICGDQHLLIL

-398 EALLVGQNFCAYN
+398 EALLVGQNFRAYN
-411 ENAVWKTFDNV
+411 ENAAWKTFENIKD
-422 QSLCQYLES
+422 LCQYLES
-431 NPISGKTILVKGS
+431 SPVNGKTILVKGS

>member
-1 MTRDFGT
+1 
-8 RDFETFDCPASQNPV
+8 
-23 SHSQI
+23 
-28 EIHMIE
+28 MIE
-34 KIYQH
+34 KIYRH
-39 FQKAYKVTTDS
+39 YLKAHKVSTDS
-50 RKIDKDAVFFAL
+50 RKIEKDAVFFAL

-75 VAEQGVASLVV
+75 VAEAGIASLVV

-93 KHERILI
+93 QHERILI
-100 VNDTLKAL
+100 VDDTLKTL
-108 QDLAAYHRQQSK
+108 QHLAAYHRQQSK

-137 LVSAV
+137 LVSSV
-142 LTQKYNIIHTQGNL
+142 LSKKYRTIHTMGNL

-166 LSIKPE
+166 LSIKPD

-196 PDYGLITNIGRAHLE
+196 PDYGLITNIGKAHLE

-217 GVIKTKT
+217 VIIDTKT
-224 ELYRHIKSH
+224 ALYRHVKAH
-233 GKAVFVNQGNPL
+233 GKAVFVNQANPL
-245 LWEQSEGQ
+245 LWEQSEGMS
-253 ERISYGRHCDAFCP
+253 RISYGRYCGADTT
-267 VAPGAC
+267 VAQGAC
-273 NPYLSVVWRKRL
+273 NPYLSVIWKKRL
-285 IQTHLVGSY
+285 IQTQLVGSY

-303 GVGQYFEVED
+303 GVGQYFGVEESD
-313 DKIVEALEA
+313 IVAALEA

-328 RSQVIE
+328 RSQVID
-334 TKKNRIIMDAYNAN
+334 TKNNRIVMDAYNAN

-357 NFANICGENHLLIL
+357 NFANICGKQHLLIL

-385 RNILGLMKELGFK
+385 RNILSLMKELGFK
-398 EALLVGQNFCAYN
+398 EALLVGQNFSSFN
-411 ENAVWKTFDNV
+411 NNPQWKTFDKV
-422 QSLCQYLES
+422 SDLCQYLES
-431 NPISGKTILVKGS
+431 HPISGKTILVKGS

>member
-1 MTRDFGT
+1 
-8 RDFETFDCPASQNPV
+8 
-23 SHSQI
+23 
-28 EIHMIE
+28 MIE
-34 KIYQH
+34 TIYQH
-39 FQKAYKVTTDS
+39 YIKAYKVSTDS
-50 RKIDKDAVFFAL
+50 RKIEKDAVFFAL

-100 VNDTLKAL
+100 VDDSLKAL

-142 LTQKYNIIHTQGNL
+142 LAKKYNIIHTMGNL

-191 CKIAD
+191 CRIAD
-196 PDYGLITNIGRAHLE
+196 PDYGLITNIGKAHLE

-224 ELYRHIKSH
+224 ELYRHIKAH

-245 LWEQSEGQ
+245 LLLWEQSEGQ
-253 ERISYGRHCDAFCP
+253 ERITYGRHCAAFCP
-267 VAPGAC
+267 VAPAAC
-273 NPYLSVVWRKRL
+273 NPYLSVGWREHL
-285 IQTHLVGSY
+285 IQTHLVGNY

-303 GVGQYFEVED
+303 GVGQYFEVDENA
-313 DKIVEALEA
+313 IIEALEA

-334 TKKNRIIMDAYNAN
+334 TGKNRIIMDAYNAN

-357 NFANICGENHLLIL
+357 NFASICGDNSLLVL

-385 RNILGLMKELGFK
+385 RNSVRTS
-398 EALLVGQNFCAYN
+398 ALTMRTLIGAPSQK
-411 ENAVWKTFDNV
+411 WKTCANTLRTIKSMERRYSSKDLTV
-422 QSLCQYLES
+422 YSLRKYYHYCDEYLPSSRHCGLDPQS
-431 NPISGKTILVKGS
+431 P
-444 NSIQLGKV
+444 
-452 LPLL
+452 